1 MTSTNASPSSDSTEV
16 ITCPH
21 CGAVVNYE
29 RGATSVACHYCGQAI
44 SVPQAQRSASDDAA
58 QNAMFTI
65 MDVTPTLVGTSQSR
79 RGSVGCIVLVAGFVV
94 FMILVTVVLPIVLTN
109 QALSS
114 IPEMPAALQDMATAA
129 ADLKHGST
137 REATR
142 RPPTAAPTPTPAF
155 ANIALQFGEKGI
167 GPGQFTNAHAGG
179 VDGEGHIYVGE
190 YVGGRVQVFDATG
203 KFITQFFAGN
213 KKTDLEGFAV
223 DRTGTVYVA
232 DGADITKYDGKTGK
246 SLGKLKYSGG
256 PGFGELALAPDGS
269 LYAMWYE
276 RRSGIFTSVEGARED
291 LVHFNKNGKVLKVL
305 PGVISSMT
313 DNVELANQ
321 LAVDGRGNVYLAP
334 EFEGTLFKFD
344 PNGKFITRIG
354 GSGDGP
360 SQFSSLGPIAV
371 DGQGRLYVDDSSN
384 LKILKSD
391 GSQLNSIEVPG
402 APRSLVFDD
411 AGALWVTT
419 DDGVVKYQIPQK

>member
-1 MTSTNASPSSDSTEV
+1 MSSSNASPSSDSTEA
-16 ITCPH
+16 INCPH

-29 RGATSVACHYCGQAI
+29 RGATSVTCHYCGQTITIPHAAHTTTDE
-44 SVPQAQRSASDDAA
+44 SAQS
-58 QNAMFTI
+58 TVYTV
-65 MDVTPTLVGTSQSR
+65 MDVTPSLVTATQSR
-79 RGSVGCIVLVAGFVV
+79 KGSIGCIVLVAGFVI
-94 FMILVTVVLPIVLTN
+94 FMILVTVVLPIALTN

-114 IPEMPAALQDMATAA
+114 IPDMPSALQDMATTAA
-129 ADLKHGST
+129 NIKSKP
-137 REATR
+137 TR
-142 RPPTAAPTPTPAF
+142 RAPTAAPSPTPTPAF
-155 ANIALQFGEKGI
+155 AKIALQFGEKGM
-167 GPGQFTNAHAGG
+167 GPGQFTNAHGGG
-179 VDGEGHIYVGE
+179 VDGEGRIYVGE
-190 YVGGRVQVFDATG
+190 YIGGRGQGVDAKG
-203 KFITQFFAGN
+203 KFIDQFFVGD
-213 KKTDLEGFAV
+213 KKTDLEGFVV
-223 DRTGTVYVA
+223 DRNGVVYVA
-232 DGADITKYDGKTGK
+232 DGTDITRYDGKTGK
-246 SLGKLKYSGG
+246 ALGKIKYSGG

-276 RRSGIFTSVEGARED
+276 RRSGIFTSTEGARED
-291 LVHFNKNGKVLKVL
+291 LVHFDKNGKVLKVL
-305 PGVISSMT
+305 PGVLSSMT

-371 DGQGRLYVDDSSN
+371 DGQGRIYVDDSSN
-384 LKILKSD
+384 LKILKPD
-391 GSQLNSIEVPG
+391 GSQLNSIDVPG

-419 DDGVVKYQIPQK
+419 DDGIVKYQMQQK